1 MNEMDFLFEEET
13 PMLETIGTLN
23 LKIARLEQRLQVLKQ
38 QQQLSRPYP
47 THEAGL
53 IREYV
58 QLEAI
63 LYELVRRRQKFL
75 QTPLAV

>member
-13 PMLETIGTLN
+13 PMVETIGTLN

-38 QQQLSRPYP
+38 QQQLSQPYP
-47 THEAGL
+47 AHEAGL

-63 LYELVRRRQKFL
+63 LYELIRRRQKFL